1 MANFRTGRHSQCVSI
16 KFHGMHHPH
25 SVSAVIR
32 FRFAAILLLCSR
44 LCVPIAA
51 SLLVYAVVACN
62 RHLTIIG
69 AGLAVLAVLLVILQW
84 IAACHTGCPL
94 CRTPVLAPK
103 ACMKHR
109 RARTF
114 IGSHRLRVALA
125 ILLKSQFRCP
135 YCNESTSM
143 ELRNT
148 LYRPVTRSSRLD

>member
-1 MANFRTGRHSQCVSI
+1 M
-16 KFHGMHHPH
+16 
-25 SVSAVIR
+25 R

-44 LCVPIAA
+44 LCAPVVTGMLA
-51 SLLVYAVVACN
+51 YAVVAGN
-62 RHLTIIG
+62 RRLTIIA
-69 AGLAVLAVLLVILQW
+69 AGLAILAVVLVVLQW
-84 IAACHTGCPL
+84 IAACRTGCPL

-114 IGSHRLRVALA
+114 FGSHRLRVALA
-125 ILLKSQFRCP
+125 ILLRNRFRCP

-148 LYRPVTRSSRLD
+148 LYRPVTRGSRLD